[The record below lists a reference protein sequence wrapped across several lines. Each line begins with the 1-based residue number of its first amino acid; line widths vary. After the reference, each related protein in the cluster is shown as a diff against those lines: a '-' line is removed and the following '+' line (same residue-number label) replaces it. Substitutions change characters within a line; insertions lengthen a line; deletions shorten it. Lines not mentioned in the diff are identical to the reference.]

1 MKCSNGSSLGGF
13 VSVRFQMNL
22 EASLTLTYSPHAVDS
37 GPSPVGS
44 AHKLEFSNESSNK
57 HVFTYKLEFVICKL

>member
-1 MKCSNGSSLGGF
+1 
-13 VSVRFQMNL
+13 MNL